1 MFVDAVAEAQA
12 GKRQMRRLFAD
23 EPVRQRGHATVRRH
37 HLQEDFRGFQG
48 AVRGNAALGRQQ
60 KLLVDVEAL
69 DRHRIGKQGF
79 VGKVFRLHGVFR
91 RQWVVARDDQHLF
104 VGEDG
109 QVVQAGG
116 LYRVGGDED
125 IDFVGEQR
133 TRAFELELLFDVH
146 INPRPRF

>member
-37 HLQEDFRGFQG
+37 HLQEDFRGLQG
-48 AVRGNAALGRQQ
+48 AVRGDAALGGQEE
-60 KLLVDVEAL
+60 LLVDVEAL
-69 DRHRIGKQGF
+69 DWHRIGKQGF

-91 RQWVVARDDQHLF
+91 RQRVVARDDQHLF

-125 IDFVGEQR
+125 IDFVSE
-133 TRAFELELLFDVH
+133 
-146 INPRPRF
+146 